1 MADSPGIDPD
11 ERAEAFAA
19 RLADACCGETDA
31 DVLQE
36 LTALLAET
44 IGHYPSAQRP
54 MLIQATRGMLID
66 YVREIPPLGTPPGPD
81 DHAA

>member
-1 MADSPGIDPD
+1 MTH
-11 ERAEAFAA
+11 AEPTDLSL
-19 RLADACCGETDA
+19 RLAVACCGETDA

-54 MLIQATRGMLID
+54 VLIQAARGMLLD
-66 YVREIPPLGTPPGPD
+66 YVREIPPLGPPPGPN

>member
-1 MADSPGIDPD
+1 MADLPGIDPD
-11 ERAEAFAA
+11 ERVEAFAA

-36 LTALLAET
+36 LVALLAET

-54 MLIQATRGMLID
+54 ALIQAARGMLLD
-66 YVREIPPLGTPPGPD
+66 YVREIPPLGARP
-81 DHAA
+81 

>member
-1 MADSPGIDPD
+1 MPDMPGIDPD
-11 ERAEAFAA
+11 ERADAFAA

-36 LTALLAET
+36 LVALLAET

-54 MLIQATRGMLID
+54 TLIQAARGMLLD
-66 YVREIPPLGTPPGPD
+66 YVREIPPLGPD

>member
-1 MADSPGIDPD
+1 MDNLPGIDPD

-36 LTALLAET
+36 LVILLAET

-54 MLIQATRGMLID
+54 VLIQAARGMLLD
-66 YVREIPPLGTPPGPD
+66 YVREIPPLGARP
-81 DHAA
+81 